1 VLCKLLMIIIFVY
14 RQLQLNILI
23 NNTLRV
29 FTVMISANVK
39 QFYMWI
45 ILSDRMQ
52 TLYKNIEY
60 KV

>member
-1 VLCKLLMIIIFVY
+1 
-14 RQLQLNILI
+14 
-23 NNTLRV
+23 
-29 FTVMISANVK
+29 MISANVK

>member
-1 VLCKLLMIIIFVY
+1 VLCKLLMIISFVY
-14 RQLQLNILI
+14 RQLQLNSLI

>member
-1 VLCKLLMIIIFVY
+1 VLCKLLMIIFFVY